1 MSLAPVVGL
10 PDVIQLGAL
19 YRRSLVLLVS
29 SREAEGQV
37 VLEGGEVVHACWGD
51 LSGEDALYAMLA
63 CADVQFQSVAASDF
77 YPSLPRRTIHAEP
90 QQLLLEAARRQ
101 DEGTLLRPGRRN
113 PLEAGPSSTPAP
125 ESDSRARRRPHWNI
139 WVLAGVLLALLT
151 LAAFSRR
158 TASTP
163 VTRDAGGVTASRGT
177 ALEISALAPTDRRP
191 KLLSGKPPVRPRTH
205 LALSPTIVLRL
216 LVDSAGHVARATVYQ
231 SRPELAAFE
240 QAALEAARAYRFS
253 PALQGAEPVAVSMNW
268 SVVFTS
274 REAAASKIQVKG
286 SDTIGGTV
294 GPELAAAFREANG
307 VEVKFEALGSA
318 TAFGGLFDGTAAIG
332 ASSRSV
338 NADELAEAQAL
349 GIELKEFV
357 IGYDG
362 VAVITHPSNP
372 VAALT
377 LAELAA
383 LFSGEI
389 TDWGQ
394 LRNGAPGLVAVC
406 GRPAY
411 SGTHEF
417 FQGRVLGQRTDSG
430 RRQFVATRRVLEK
443 SEQLVEA
450 VSQDPAAIGYVGL
463 GYVKSGVRALPLR
476 ENGSAPAVAPN
487 PDSVRDG
494 TYPVYR
500 PLLMYTSG
508 PPSGAVAAFLR
519 FVLSARGQSIVEK
532 HGFIAGDV
540 DGTTPVDEDE
550 FGVRATARSEVHR
563 VLFRHRSVRL
573 DAQAVGTL
581 AEISAELVQGR
592 SRALIVGNSD
602 LQGSPRANS
611 QLAQQRAEL
620 VAAHLRSSGVPP
632 ELLEVE
638 AMSDERPIASNGT
651 HAGRD
656 LNRRVDVYL
665 VRR

>member
-1 MSLAPVVGL
+1 MSLAPVAGL

-29 SREAEGQV
+29 AREAEGQV
-37 VLEGGEVVHACWGD
+37 VIEGGEILHACWGD

-63 CADVQFQSVAASDF
+63 CADVQFQSVTASDL

-101 DEGTLLRPGRRN
+101 DEGTLLRPRRRN
-113 PLEAGPSSTPAP
+113 TLDTGPSSTPVP
-125 ESDSRARRRPHWNI
+125 ESDSRARRRPHWNM

-163 VTRDAGGVTASRGT
+163 VTRDAGGAATSQGT
-177 ALEISALAPTDRRP
+177 PIEISALAPTDRRP

-216 LVDSAGHVARATVYQ
+216 LIDRGGRVAQAAVYQ

-240 QAALEAARAYRFS
+240 QAALEAARAYHFS
-253 PALQGAEPVAVSMNW
+253 PAMQGGQPVAVSMNW
-268 SVVFTS
+268 SVIFTS
-274 REAAASKIQVKG
+274 REAAASRIQVKG

-294 GPELAAAFREANG
+294 GPELAAAFLESTG
-307 VEVKFEALGSA
+307 VDVKFEALGSA

-357 IGYDG
+357 VGYDG
-362 VAVITHPSNP
+362 VAVITHPKNP
-372 VAALT
+372 VTALT

-394 LRNGAPGLVAVC
+394 LRDGTAGGVAVC
-406 GRPAY
+406 SRPAY

-417 FQGRVLGQRTDSG
+417 VQGRVLGQRADSA

-450 VSQDPAAIGYVGL
+450 VGSDPAAIGYVGL
-463 GYVKSGVRALPLR
+463 GYVKSGVRAIPLR
-476 ENGSAPAVAPN
+476 ENASAPAVAPEAS
-487 PDSVRDG
+487 SVRDG

-508 PPSGAVAAFLR
+508 PPTGAVAAFLR

-532 HGFIAGDV
+532 HGFIAGDAE
-540 DGTTPVDEDE
+540 GSTPVVEDDL
-550 FGVRATARSEVHR
+550 GMRATVRSEVHR

-573 DAQAVGTL
+573 DAQALGTL

-602 LQGSPRANS
+602 LQGSQRANS
-611 QLAQQRAEL
+611 ELAQQRAEL
-620 VAAHLRSSGVPP
+620 VAANLRASGVPS

-638 AMSDERPIASNGT
+638 AMSDQRPLASNGT
-651 HAGRD
+651 RAGRD